1 MRKIICYTICLC
13 MLLLTACSTTRLPFN
28 IVNYLT
34 ITETGYNEYGSI
46 SVEFDYNK
54 FYQDY
59 KAELNKSKVSI
70 EQLQKSIYIECPTKD
85 TLSNG
90 DIVTIPI
97 KTQKDVVD
105 IEKIIKEQI
114 EMSLSYTVADLK
126 ELTPYN
132 PFENLIVTTSGF
144 HKTGTIYPHIE
155 HYGVN
160 ASWEWPVL
168 VDENKNGQLS
178 NGDVVELTL
187 DIDED
192 AMERKYGIDISSSTY
207 SYQVTTLISHM
218 ETSADLRNLS
228 DKNIEA
234 LNKVIEDWVISGE
247 NDENIYNRE
256 RTYEFETAFLFV
268 KEGDSRVCFIYHIED
283 GYVPSGY
290 YVYISPNYTVLAD
303 NENHTLISGDKR
315 PLSSSFAKYDK
326 DTVRYT
332 EKWGWGQDY
341 ERQGFMYR
349 DVPYAGKATLEDMIA
364 YLQGWYSE
372 YPTMYQLP

>member
-13 MLLLTACSTTRLPFN
+13 MLLLTACNTTRLPFN

-70 EQLQKSIYIECPTKD
+70 EQLQKSIYIECSTKD

-97 KTQKDVVD
+97 KTQKDVVN

-155 HYGVN
+155 HYGVD

-168 VDENKNGQLS
+168 VDEDKNGQLS
-178 NGDVVELTL
+178 NGDIVELTL

-192 AMERKYGIDISSSTY
+192 AVERKYGIDISSSTY

-228 DKNIEA
+228 DKNIET

-247 NDENIYNRE
+247 NDENIYSRE
-256 RTYEFETAFLFV
+256 RTYEFETALLFV

-349 DVPYAGKATLEDMIA
+349 DVPYAGKATLEDMIS
-364 YLQGWYSE
+364 YLQSWYSE

>member
-13 MLLLTACSTTRLPFN
+13 MLLLTACNTTRLPFN

-97 KTQKDVVD
+97 KTQKDVVN

-155 HYGVN
+155 HYGVD

-168 VDENKNGQLS
+168 VDEDKNGQLS
-178 NGDVVELTL
+178 NGDIVELTL

-192 AMERKYGIDISSSTY
+192 AVERKYGIDISSSTY

-228 DKNIEA
+228 DKNIET

-247 NDENIYNRE
+247 NDENIYSRE
-256 RTYEFETAFLFV
+256 RTYEFETALLFV

-349 DVPYAGKATLEDMIA
+349 DVPYAGKATLEDMIS
-364 YLQGWYSE
+364 YLQSWYSE

>member
-13 MLLLTACSTTRLPFN
+13 MLLLTACNTTRLPFN

-97 KTQKDVVD
+97 KTQKDVVN

-155 HYGVN
+155 HYGVD

-168 VDENKNGQLS
+168 VDEDKNGQLS

-192 AMERKYGIDISSSTY
+192 AVERKYGIDISSSTY
-207 SYQVTTLISHM
+207 SYPVTTLISHM

-228 DKNIEA
+228 DKNIET

-247 NDENIYNRE
+247 NDENIYSRE
-256 RTYEFETAFLFV
+256 RTYEFETALLFV

-349 DVPYAGKATLEDMIA
+349 DVPYAGKATLEDMIS
-364 YLQGWYSE
+364 YLQSWYSE

>member
-1 MRKIICYTICLC
+1 MRKIICYTICLY

-97 KTQKDVVD
+97 RTQKDVVD

-114 EMSLSYTVADLK
+114 GMSLSYTVADLK
-126 ELTPYN
+126 ELTPYH
-132 PFENLIVTTSGF
+132 PFEDLIVTTSGF

-155 HYGVN
+155 HYGVD

-168 VDENKNGQLS
+168 VDEDKNGQLS

-192 AMERKYGIDISSSTY
+192 AVERKYGIDISSSTY
-207 SYQVTTLISHM
+207 SYPVTTLISHM

-247 NDENIYNRE
+247 NDENIYSRE
-256 RTYEFETAFLFV
+256 RTYEFETALLFV

-364 YLQGWYSE
+364 YLQSWYSE

>member
-234 LNKVIEDWVISGE
+234 LNKVIEDWVISGD

>member
-1 MRKIICYTICLC
+1 

-97 KTQKDVVD
+97 RTQKDVVD

-114 EMSLSYTVADLK
+114 GMSLSYTVADLK
-126 ELTPYN
+126 ELTPYH
-132 PFENLIVTTSGF
+132 PFEDLIVTTSGF

-155 HYGVN
+155 HYGVD

-168 VDENKNGQLS
+168 VDEDKNGQLS

-192 AMERKYGIDISSSTY
+192 AVERKYGIDISSSTY
-207 SYQVTTLISHM
+207 SYPVTTLISHM

-247 NDENIYNRE
+247 NDENIYSRE
-256 RTYEFETAFLFV
+256 RTYEFETALLFV

-332 EKWGWGQDY
+332 EKWGWGQD
-341 ERQGFMYR
+341 
-349 DVPYAGKATLEDMIA
+349 
-364 YLQGWYSE
+364 
-372 YPTMYQLP
+372 